1 MVVEE
6 EDDGG
11 VNPCAMIGAVVA
23 RMHTNVDLGLI
34 FFYVWNLINCNFDR
48 LLLEATQGNGFVLL

>member
-6 EDDGG
+6 EDNDGG
-11 VNPCAMIGAVVA
+11 VNPCVMIGAVVA

-34 FFYVWNLINCNFDR
+34 FSMYGI
-48 LLLEATQGNGFVLL
+48 